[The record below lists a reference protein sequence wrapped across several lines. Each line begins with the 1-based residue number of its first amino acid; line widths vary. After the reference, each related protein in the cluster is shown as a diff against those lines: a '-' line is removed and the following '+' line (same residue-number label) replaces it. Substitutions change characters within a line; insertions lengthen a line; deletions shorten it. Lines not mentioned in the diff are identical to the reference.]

1 MKGNERIEK
10 FLELQNKNM
19 GFEYIS
25 KEIGITVKT
34 LRTFLNRNGYKLEN
48 GKYTTKENNEIKQIE
63 FKDANKEKKDNV
75 KNIKNKKIKEEKDMD
90 KKNINKIEKTTKL
103 NSKIEVSI
111 KEKKKSN
118 LKPKKDRKINM
129 TVEDMDKLCEVYDWY
144 MQVKDYKAIKPKI
157 QSSKKDINIENN
169 NINDL
174 KNTSIR
180 VDKKIWEDFERLCS
194 NSRFSKQ
201 EILTQALKDFMNEY
215 KHLL

>member
-34 LRTFLNRNGYKLEN
+34 LRSFLNRNGYKLEN
-48 GKYTTKENNEIKQIE
+48 GKYITKENKEIKQIE
-63 FKDANKEKKDNV
+63 FKDTNKDKKNNV
-75 KNIKNKKIKEEKDMD
+75 KNIKNKKIKEEKD
-90 KKNINKIEKTTKL
+90 INKIEKNTKL
-103 NSKIEVSI
+103 NSKIEESR

-118 LKPKKDRKINM
+118 LKPKKDKKINM

-144 MQVKDYKAIKPKI
+144 MQVKDCKAIKPKV
-157 QSSKKDINIENN
+157 QSSKKDINVENN
-169 NINDL
+169 NITDF

-201 EILTQALKDFMNEY
+201 EIISQALKDFMKEY

>member
-10 FLELQNKNM
+10 FLRLQNENM
-19 GFEYIS
+19 EFEDIS
-25 KEIGITVKT
+25 KEIGIKSNT

-48 GKYTTKENNEIKQIE
+48 SKYIIKENNVLKQIE
-63 FKDANKEKKDNV
+63 FKDTNKN
-75 KNIKNKKIKEEKDMD
+75 KNNNTKKIKDEVKID
-90 KKNINKIEKTTKL
+90 KKDINNIKKITKI
-103 NSKIEVSI
+103 NPKEVDKLI

-118 LKPKKDRKINM
+118 LKPKKDKKINM

-144 MQVKDYKAIKPKI
+144 MQVKDYKSMKPKI

-169 NINDL
+169 NVNEI

-194 NSRFSKQ
+194 NSKFSKQ
-201 EILTQALKDFMNEY
+201 EILTQALKDFMNQY
-215 KHLL
+215 KNLL